1 VLYDPEMVEEVHVD
15 APERH
20 VAIAATALSK
30 QHFEKPL
37 FANMI
42 MLGALTRVAG
52 MDVDAMRKA
61 MLEVIPRFHE
71 ENLRALQLGY
81 VHDEAVK
88 TA

>member
-1 VLYDPEMVEEVHVD
+1 MVEEVR
-15 APERH
+15 AEALERH

-30 QHFEKPL
+30 QHFDKPL

-52 MDVDAMRKA
+52 MDLEAMRKA

-81 VHDEAVK
+81 TLDEAVAV
-88 TA
+88 T